1 MRFEI
6 MNFSLK
12 SLLVFYTVI
21 PHSRERFFFRTKR
34 GDYSRGVII
43 SNIASALNILF
54 YFPIK

>member
-1 MRFEI
+1 